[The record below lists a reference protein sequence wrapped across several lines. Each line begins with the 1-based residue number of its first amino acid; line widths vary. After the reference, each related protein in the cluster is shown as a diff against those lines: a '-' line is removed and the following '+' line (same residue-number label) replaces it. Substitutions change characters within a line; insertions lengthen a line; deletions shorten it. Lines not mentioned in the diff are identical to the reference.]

1 MSLALPAEPSQ
12 ASIRARRWAAS
23 GLWLD
28 LLALGSLVLAA
39 AAILIWRYDAWPLQL
54 WDESRNANN
63 ALEIALHG
71 HWLVP
76 TFGGLPDHWN
86 TKPPLLIWLM
96 AAGMKLGLP
105 PLLAIRLP
113 SWIAAFSVL
122 TMVWSALRFGLK
134 DRTAAAIGGALL
146 LASLAYVGAHAA
158 RTGDFDALESLFVT
172 GYVLCGWRVFEDR
185 RRLAWLA
192 ATAGFAVLAVLTKGV
207 AGLLAAPGLL
217 ALALLRW
224 RIALALVRDARVW
237 AMAAAALG
245 LCAGYYL
252 LRERLDPGYL
262 RAVLANEI
270 GGRFS
275 AVTENHKGAWYYY
288 LQVLAGGFEPGL
300 PLLVCVVATLRG
312 GDAQRRGL
320 ALAGL
325 LSGLSLLLVLSSAQ
339 SKLDWYVTPM
349 IPLFAL
355 AAATGAAD
363 VLARAGRIAPRARL
377 SMGIATG
384 IGLAAAL
391 AATFMTI
398 QTLRVTSHGDVDG
411 PQFDYAQIFAR
422 IEAAHAPRA
431 VIAVDGGFINAAGF
445 KGYNPILKFYALR
458 ELRRGLR
465 VEVHRLGDALPT
477 GADLVTCDP
486 DALEQIQDDYRLT
499 IRLRERACVL
509 ARVEGEVS

>member
-12 ASIRARRWAAS
+12 ASTPARRWAVA

-28 LLALGSLVLAA
+28 LAALGGLFLAA
-39 AAILIWRYDAWPLQL
+39 ALILIWRSDAWPLQL

-76 TFGGLPDHWN
+76 TFDGTPDHWN

-96 AAGMKLGLP
+96 AAGLKLGLP
-105 PLLAIRLP
+105 PLTAIRLP

-122 TMVWSALRFGLK
+122 TMVWNALRFGLQ
-134 DRTAAAIGGALL
+134 DRAAAAIGGALL
-146 LASLAYVGAHAA
+146 LASLAYVGPHAA

-207 AGLLAAPGLL
+207 AGLLATPGLL
-217 ALALLRW
+217 ALAALRW
-224 RIALALVRDARVW
+224 RAALALVRDWRVW
-237 AMAAAALG
+237 ALAVAALG

-252 LRERLDPGYL
+252 LREALDPGYL

-275 AVTENHKGAWYYY
+275 AVTENHKGPWFYY
-288 LQVLAGGFEPGL
+288 LVVLAGGFEPGL
-300 PLLVCVVATLRG
+300 PLLACVAVTLRG
-312 GDAQRRGL
+312 DDARRRSL

-325 LSGLSLLLVLSSAQ
+325 LSGLSLLLVLSTAQ

-355 AAATGAAD
+355 AAAIGSAD
-363 VLARAGRIAPRARL
+363 VLARAVRVAPRVRL
-377 SMGIATG
+377 AVGVAVG
-384 IGLAAAL
+384 IGLAACL
-391 AATFMTI
+391 GATLTRV

-411 PQFDYAQIFAR
+411 PQFDYARIFAR
-422 IEAAHAPRA
+422 LEAAHAPRA
-431 VIAVDGGFINAAGF
+431 VIAVDSGFINAAGF

-458 ELRRGLR
+458 EQGQGLR
-465 VEVHRLGDALPT
+465 VEIRRLGDVLPT
-477 GADLVTCDP
+477 GADLVSCDP
-486 DALEQIQDDYRLT
+486 EALEQIQDDYRLT
-499 IRLRERACVL
+499 LRLREGACVL

>member
-12 ASIRARRWAAS
+12 ASMRARRWVVA

-28 LLALGSLVLAA
+28 LAALGGLALAA

-71 HWLVP
+71 RWLVP
-76 TFGGLPDHWN
+76 TFDGVPDHWN

-113 SWIAAFSVL
+113 SWIAAYGAL
-122 TMVWSALRFGLK
+122 GMVWSALRFGLK
-134 DRTAAAIGGALL
+134 DRAAAAIGGALL
-146 LASLAYVGAHAA
+146 LASLAYVGPHAA

-172 GYVLCGWRVFEDR
+172 GYVLCGWRVFEDQR

-192 ATAGFAVLAVLTKGV
+192 GAAGLAVLAVLTKGV
-207 AGLLAAPGLL
+207 AGLLATPGLL
-217 ALALLRW
+217 VLAALRW
-224 RIALALVRDARVW
+224 RTGLVLVRDARVW
-237 AMAAAALG
+237 ALAATAIG

-252 LRERLDPGYL
+252 LREQLDPGYL

-275 AVTENHKGAWYYY
+275 AVTENHKGPWYYY
-288 LQVLAGGFEPGL
+288 LQILAGGFEPGL
-300 PLLVCVVATLRG
+300 PLLASVAVTLRG
-312 GDAQRRGL
+312 GDARRRSL

-325 LSGLSLLLVLSSAQ
+325 LCGLSLLLVLSTAQ

-355 AAATGAAD
+355 AAAVGTAD
-363 VLARAGRIAPRARL
+363 VLAWAGRIAPRARVAMNL
-377 SMGIATG
+377 AMGA
-384 IGLAAAL
+384 GLVAAL
-391 AATFMTI
+391 AATLVTV
-398 QTLRVTSHGDVDG
+398 QTLHVTSHGRVDG
-411 PQFDYAQIFAR
+411 PQFGYARMFAR
-422 IEAAHAPRA
+422 LEASGLHA

-458 ELRRGLR
+458 EQGWGLR
-465 VEVHRLGDALPT
+465 VEVRRLGEALPM
-477 GADLVTCDP
+477 GAELVTCDP
-486 DALEQIQDDYRLT
+486 EALEPIQDDYRLN
-499 IRLRERACVL
+499 IQLRDRGCVL
-509 ARVEGEVS
+509 ARVEREVP